1 LAWKIEFA
9 EEAIKQLKK
18 LDRREAKVI
27 TEYLRKRIEVLDD
40 PRQLGKALKGELA
53 ALWRYRIADY
63 RVICELQDDVLI
75 VLVVR
80 LGHRKDIYPRGH

>member
-1 LAWKIEFA
+1 MAWQIKLAD
-9 EEAIKQLKK
+9 EAVKQLKK

-27 TEYLRKRIEVLDD
+27 IEYLRKRVEVLDE

-53 ALWRYRIADY
+53 ALWRYRIGDY
-63 RVICELQDDVLI
+63 RVICELQDEVLI

-80 LGHRKDIYPRGH
+80 LGHRKDVYHH